1 MKLPRVI
8 RLDQSDV
15 YVFEPAAAAGE
26 LAVPGGFAFAAED
39 PAALEGKRQLAF
51 RNGWLGLESFGRA
64 SLVEVAE
71 VEEAEF
77 FAAVERLARHFV
89 EAYGAPALGAAL
101 PVARLELEEAS
112 DLCAHRVHTLLSVE
126 RDIDADGGIVERFRV
141 IQPERAADHAPIWRI
156 VEDGEA

>member
-15 YVFEPAAAAGE
+15 YVFEPAAEAGE
-26 LAVPGGFAFAAED
+26 LAVPGGFAFAGRD
-39 PAALEGKRQLAF
+39 PAALAGKQQLAF
-51 RNGWLGLESFGRA
+51 RNGWLGLDSFGRA

-71 VEEAEF
+71 VEEADF

-112 DLCAHRVHTLLSVE
+112 GLCEHKLHTLLSLE
-126 RDIDADGGIVERFRV
+126 RDLDEAGELVERFRV
-141 IQPERAADHAPIWRI
+141 VLPERAADHAPIWRI

>member
-15 YVFEPAAAAGE
+15 YIFQPAAEPGE
-26 LAVPGGFAFAAED
+26 LAIPGGFAFAAGD
-39 PAALEGKRQLAF
+39 PGELDRKQQLAF
-51 RNGWLGLESFGRA
+51 RNGWLGLDSFARA

-89 EAYGAPALGAAL
+89 EAYGAPDLGAAL
-101 PVARLELEEAS
+101 PVARRELDEAGE
-112 DLCAHRVHTLLSVE
+112 LCDHKLHTLLSVE
-126 RDIDADGGIVERFRV
+126 RDLTEAGEVVERFRV
-141 IQPERAADHAPIWRI
+141 IEPQRAEEHAPIWQI
-156 VEDGEA
+156 VEE

>member
-8 RLDQSDV
+8 RLDQSDL
-15 YVFEPAAAAGE
+15 YVFKPAAEPGE
-26 LAVPGGFAFAAED
+26 LAVPGGFAFAGREL
-39 PAALEGKRQLAF
+39 AALEGGEQLAF

-89 EAYGAPALGAAL
+89 EAYGAPGLAEAL
-101 PVARLELEEAS
+101 PVARRELDEAS
-112 DLCAHRVHTLLSVE
+112 ALCNHKVHTLLSVE
-126 RDIDADGGIVERFRV
+126 RDLDPAGEVLERFRV
-141 IQPERAADHAPIWRI
+141 VRPERAPDHAPIWRI
-156 VEDGEA
+156 VEDPE